1 MSADKTEILIV
12 DDSATIRATV
22 ANYLSDEYNTHA
34 ASDGEEGWQLLHDNE
49 AISLVFADMH
59 MPVMNGMMLLQ
70 KIRESDCERIANIPV
85 IMITGHEDTEAAKR
99 ATHNLGATDFLGK
112 PFDKVD
118 IISRAKSYCS
128 LNNKISELEQE
139 ALYDSRTGLYNN
151 RMLID
156 FGNKTLSFGKRHN
169 MVTSLMYVEIA
180 DIEKYKQEL
189 GAKATDTIISTVA
202 GLLDKSVRKEELV
215 SHIDEARFAA
225 VLPNTKAFKAHIVA
239 TRVKQTVENQTF
251 EINNQ
256 MLNVDVAIGIC
267 SSEDTD
273 PSKECAFE
281 DYCVL
286 ASHALTASLE
296 TPNNRITRY
305 DETYEK
311 KLSDES
317 DRKSISKADV
327 GDTEDKVQDAHS
339 FSTAEVTQTVDE
351 ERDSVDAFTEFFS
364 CILTGNYQTIPVEFL
379 PSLVEP
385 LENFLEYAHATINDG
400 KQASAE

>member
-1 MSADKTEILIV
+1 MSAQKTEILIV

-22 ANYLSDEYNTHA
+22 ANYLGDEYNTHT
-34 ASDGEEGWQLLHDNE
+34 ASDGEEGWKQLQDNE

-59 MPVMNGMMLLQ
+59 MPVMNGMLLLQ
-70 KIRESDCERIANIPV
+70 KIRESDCERIANLPV

-118 IISRAKSYCS
+118 ILSRAKSYCS
-128 LNNKISELEQE
+128 LNDKITELEKE
-139 ALYDSRTGLYNN
+139 ALYDSQTGLYNN

-156 FGNKTLSFGKRHN
+156 FGTKTLSFGERHN
-169 MVTSLMYVEIA
+169 MVTSIMYVEIA

-189 GAKATDTIISTVA
+189 GAKATDTIISTIA
-202 GLLDKSVRKEELV
+202 GLLEKSVRKEELV

-239 TRVKQTVENQTF
+239 TRVKQTVENLTF

-256 MLNVDVAIGIC
+256 TLNVDVAIGIC
-267 SSEDTD
+267 SSEDGD
-273 PSKECAFE
+273 PSKDVAFE

-286 ASHALTASLE
+286 ASHALAGSLE
-296 TPNNRITRY
+296 APNNRITRY

-311 KLSDES
+311 KLFDES
-317 DRKSISKADV
+317 DRKSTAKSAS
-327 GDTEDKVQDAHS
+327 GDTEDKVQDAHN
-339 FSTAEVTQTVDE
+339 FSTVEVTHTADE

-364 CILTGNYQTIPVEFL
+364 CILTGDYRTIPVEFL
-379 PSLVEP
+379 PSLIEP
-385 LENFLEYAHATINDG
+385 LENFLEYAHATIDDG